1 LPDYT
6 QFNEWNAKEVLGM
19 QQYELT
25 NSMAVTTLSDADL
38 EGEIT
43 ISPFYFAKVY
53 SNYRIYISILSIA
66 AQTNTAQVT
75 PAL

>member
-1 LPDYT
+1 
-6 QFNEWNAKEVLGM
+6 M
-19 QQYELT
+19 QQSVLINLMT
-25 NSMAVTTLSDADL
+25 VMAPLDASL
-38 EGEIT
+38 EGEIV

-66 AQTNTAQVT
+66 AKTNTSQVT